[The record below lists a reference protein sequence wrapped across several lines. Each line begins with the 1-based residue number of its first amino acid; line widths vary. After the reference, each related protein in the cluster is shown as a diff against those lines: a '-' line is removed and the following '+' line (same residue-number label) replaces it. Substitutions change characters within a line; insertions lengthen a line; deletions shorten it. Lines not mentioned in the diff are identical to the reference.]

1 MARRK
6 QKKTRRR
13 DKAISIT
20 GLAESLM
27 IANVGTTAA
36 FNLNLKDFIMDGWT
50 AGSTG
55 LASHPNQLSLYEIVY
70 GNASLTTTVQVPQ
83 TGYGQGTTS
92 MTTTFVPGS
101 NTDVIM
107 QNLRNNWVPALIQ
120 GTLIPVGFRVSKRV
134 LRKPIAQAN
143 KLLKQAGLRS
153 MVKV

>member
-13 DKAISIT
+13 DTAISIT
-20 GLAESLM
+20 GLAESIL
-27 IANVGTTAA
+27 IANVGTVAA

-55 LASHPNQLSLYEIVY
+55 LATHPNQLSLHEIIY
-70 GNASLTTTVQVPQ
+70 GNASQTSTVQLYNPG
-83 TGYGQGTTS
+83 TGGTTS
-92 MTTTFVPGS
+92 QSVTLTPGS
-101 NTDVIM
+101 NLEVIT